1 MAFRCFRRT
10 GRSWCL
16 LRIATEQSKAKRIFS
31 LRIGLSEAMSQMG
44 KLAVLV
50 FLLSPTVFLRGS
62 GLISPWRKFDE
73 FGDIKC
79 EDEMARLDNFAIQLQ
94 HEPQARGVIIFYG
107 GKTFRGKLPQR
118 GEAEARAA
126 RLKPYLVQRR
136 GIPAN
141 QIIVISGGY
150 DEEWRAALWI
160 VPPGASMPSGYA
172 SVSVKEIKFRKG

>member
-1 MAFRCFRRT
+1 MVAMILN
-10 GRSWCL
+10 GL
-16 LRIATEQSKAKRIFS
+16 LLLMLIVCAAGSPI
-31 LRIGLSEAMSQMG
+31 SE
-44 KLAVLV
+44 
-50 FLLSPTVFLRGS
+50 PTRA
-62 GLISPWRKFDE
+62 FDE

-79 EDEMARLDNFAIQLQ
+79 EDEYARLDNFAIQLQ
-94 HEPQARGVIIFYG
+94 HEPKAKGVIIFYG

-172 SVSVKEIKFRKG
+172 SVSVKEIKFRKGKANPRDFRCRV

>member
-16 LRIATEQSKAKRIFS
+16 LRIATEQSKAKRIFL

-50 FLLSPTVFLRGS
+50 FLLSPTVVMRGS

-79 EDEMARLDNFAIQLQ
+79 DDEMPRMDNWSIQVQ
-94 HEPQARGVIIFYG
+94 CEPR
-107 GKTFRGKLPQR
+107 T
-118 GEAEARAA
+118 
-126 RLKPYLVQRR
+126 
-136 GIPAN
+136 
-141 QIIVISGGY
+141 
-150 DEEWRAALWI
+150 
-160 VPPGASMPSGYA
+160 
-172 SVSVKEIKFRKG
+172 